1 MQAIEFE
8 SIVQDQTIP
17 LPTPGVLSPG
27 QPVRVVVMF
36 EEKQPN
42 MEAQQ
47 KAQQAAENLTA
58 HETAHAAMQP
68 DERLAALEPHPD
80 AISELC
86 KHPLVLPGFL
96 PLSRDE
102 AHDR

>member
-8 SIVQDQTIP
+8 SIVQDQAIP
-17 LPTPGVLSPG
+17 LPAPGVLNSG

-36 EEKQPN
+36 EEKLA

-47 KAQQAAENLTA
+47 KAQQAAEDLIA
-58 HETAHAAMQP
+58 REPAHAA
-68 DERLAALEPHPD
+68 PHPD

-86 KHPLVLPGFL
+86 EHPLVIPGFL